1 MALNPFTPFSR
12 FLKPYRRMVVLG
24 LILLF
29 VAQGIQATVPLML
42 KWAIDAG
49 TAFLDASDAGL
60 PLPPTWTDSPTQDLA
75 TYGLVMAALGV
86 LLWASNFGLRWYFSS
101 LSRYVER
108 DIRTI
113 YVRHILTL
121 PMSFFQ
127 KSKVGDL
134 MARAMNDVES
144 IQRFLEH
151 AFRMALTGAMTFFLS
166 LILMCTIDWR
176 LALLSLI
183 PMPIMVLTA
192 RLVSGS
198 IRRGYRRVQEQFGI
212 MSSDIQENLSGMR
225 VVKAFARRE
234 AEIDKFQDLNEEYV
248 DRNRWLIRLRSIFY
262 PFNELLNGVSMLVIL
277 WLGGLRVMDDTLT
290 LGSFVA
296 FNAYLIRMSRTMEW
310 LGRMVDECQR
320 ALASLARIQLIL
332 DQNPQDIGEGSDDKQ
347 LKGEIEFRDVSFSYN
362 GRPVLED
369 INIRI
374 PAGSTLAIVGRVG
387 SGKSTLAR
395 LIPRLI
401 HADAGEVLIDGQPV
415 GEIPLQK
422 IRRAVGYVPQDTFLF
437 SDTLRE
443 NVALGTDDDQVT
455 VERATE
461 ISQLSPDLD
470 VLPDRLETIVGERGV
485 TLSGGQKQRTALARA
500 VIRNPSIL
508 IMDDAMSSVDT
519 RTEEAILAGLGDV
532 MAERTTIIIAH
543 RISTVKDADHIIVM
557 DEGRIVEEGTHDH
570 LAALDGIYANMFRRQ
585 HLVEELDEL

>member
-1 MALNPFTPFSR
+1 MALNPLTPFSR
-12 FLKPYRRMVVLG
+12 FLKPYRRLVVLG

-29 VAQGIQATVPLML
+29 VAQGIQVTVPLML

-49 TAFLDASDAGL
+49 KSFLDASRAGL

-108 DIRTI
+108 DIRTT
-113 YVRHILTL
+113 YVRHIVTL

-166 LILMCTIDWR
+166 LALMCSIDWR

-198 IRRGYRRVQEQFGI
+198 IRRGYRRVQEQFGV

-277 WLGGLRVMDDTLT
+277 WLGGLRVMAEFNGDDYFT
-290 LGSFVA
+290 
-296 FNAYLIRMSRTMEW
+296 
-310 LGRMVDECQR
+310 
-320 ALASLARIQLIL
+320 
-332 DQNPQDIGEGSDDKQ
+332 
-347 LKGEIEFRDVSFSYN
+347 N
-362 GRPVLED
+362 GWSKT
-369 INIRI
+369 I
-374 PAGSTLAIVGRVG
+374 
-387 SGKSTLAR
+387 
-395 LIPRLI
+395 IPR
-401 HADAGEVLIDGQPV
+401 
-415 GEIPLQK
+415 
-422 IRRAVGYVPQDTFLF
+422 
-437 SDTLRE
+437 
-443 NVALGTDDDQVT
+443 
-455 VERATE
+455 
-461 ISQLSPDLD
+461 
-470 VLPDRLETIVGERGV
+470 
-485 TLSGGQKQRTALARA
+485 GGSK
-500 VIRNPSIL
+500 
-508 IMDDAMSSVDT
+508 
-519 RTEEAILAGLGDV
+519 
-532 MAERTTIIIAH
+532 
-543 RISTVKDADHIIVM
+543 
-557 DEGRIVEEGTHDH
+557 
-570 LAALDGIYANMFRRQ
+570 
-585 HLVEELDEL
+585 